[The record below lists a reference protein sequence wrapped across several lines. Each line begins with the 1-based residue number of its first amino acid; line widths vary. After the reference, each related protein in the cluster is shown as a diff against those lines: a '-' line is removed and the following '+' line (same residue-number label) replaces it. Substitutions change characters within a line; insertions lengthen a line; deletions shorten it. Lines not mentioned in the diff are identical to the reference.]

1 MKKQTIGGLARR
13 LVIELI
19 VYAALLTVYLFT
31 VLKLLN
37 GLLTRLFNDNLTTYA
52 FLGLG
57 LIVTQGV
64 ILDAV
69 TSLIIN
75 QLKLDRVE

>member
-37 GLLTRLFNDNLTTYA
+37 GLLTRLFNGNLTAYA